1 VATPRSVTIDM
12 IQTMTSNSVAT
23 NFGAAAPAARGDG
36 ASEQAAAAERAASTR
51 PAPRLSIGL
60 PVYNGQLFLDQCIES
75 LQAQTFRD
83 FELIICDNA
92 STDDTPRIAAE
103 WAQRDPRISVH
114 RAAENRGAAANFNWA
129 FELSRGELFKWCAVD
144 DLMEPTF
151 LQECMKALERYPDA
165 TLAYTGT
172 LDIDET
178 GAVLGEI
185 YDNRANLQFGSTRA
199 DIRFRDLICNVH
211 SCIPV
216 FGIIRR
222 DALLHST
229 LIAPYVASDKVLL
242 AQLGLRGKFV
252 KLEENLLLHRQH
264 RKRSVTE
271 NPSLQARAA
280 WFNSRAKGKVYPH
293 FRLGREYLL
302 SALTAP
308 LSLADKLRCM
318 IQLLRWFH
326 WDGRQGMLDDLR
338 YYRRKAAR
346 DAGK

>member
-1 VATPRSVTIDM
+1 M
-12 IQTMTSNSVAT
+12 NSNSAAT
-23 NFGAAAPAARGDG
+23 NLGGAEQTARVVTGV
-36 ASEQAAAAERAASTR
+36 AERAAAAR
-51 PAPRLSIGL
+51 PVPRLSIGL
-60 PVYNGQLFLDQCIES
+60 PVYNGQLFLNQCIES
-75 LQAQTFRD
+75 VLAQTFRD

-92 STDDTPRIAAE
+92 STDETPRIAEE
-103 WAQRDPRISVH
+103 WARRDARISVH
-114 RAAENRGAAANFNWA
+114 RAAENRGAAPNFNWT

-144 DLMEPTF
+144 DLMEPTL
-151 LQECMKALERYPDA
+151 LQACIDALDQNPDA

-172 LDIDET
+172 LDIDESS
-178 GAVLGEI
+178 AVIGEI
-185 YDNRANLQFGSTRA
+185 YDNRANLQFGSARA

-216 FGIIRR
+216 FGVIRR
-222 DALLHST
+222 QALLHST

-242 AQLGLRGKFV
+242 AQLGLRGRFV
-252 KLEENLLLHRQH
+252 KLAENLLLHRQH

-302 SALTAP
+302 SALGAP
-308 LSLADKLRCM
+308 LSLADKFRCM

-338 YYRRKAAR
+338 YYRRQTSRAATR
-346 DAGK
+346 

>member
-1 VATPRSVTIDM
+1 
-12 IQTMTSNSVAT
+12 
-23 NFGAAAPAARGDG
+23 
-36 ASEQAAAAERAASTR
+36 
-51 PAPRLSIGL
+51 
-60 PVYNGQLFLDQCIES
+60 
-75 LQAQTFRD
+75 
-83 FELIICDNA
+83 
-92 STDDTPRIAAE
+92 
-103 WAQRDPRISVH
+103 
-114 RAAENRGAAANFNWA
+114 
-129 FELSRGELFKWCAVD
+129 VD

-151 LQECMKALERYPDA
+151 LQECMNALEQNPDA

-185 YDNRANLQFGSTRA
+185 YDNRANLQFGSVRA

-271 NPSLQARAA
+271 NPSLQERAA
-280 WFNSRAKGKVYPH
+280 WFNSRAQGKVYPH
-293 FRLGREYLL
+293 FRLGREYLF

-318 IQLLRWFH
+318 VQLLRWFH

-346 DAGK
+346 AAGK